1 MPKWTCFCHSGL
13 QKHLLKEKVRMG
25 DYEMVSTNPTTDLN
39 PNGEMAKRPL
49 INGDTEKAHVNA
61 SFLKKIYSR
70 IPTQIFPDF
79 MI

>member
-1 MPKWTCFCHSGL
+1 
-13 QKHLLKEKVRMG
+13 MG

-61 SFLKKIYSR
+61 SFLKKNLLTHSYPNLPGFYDIIGHVKNWR
-70 IPTQIFPDF
+70 IPLHIFD
-79 MI
+79 